1 MSPEINTMGPNK
13 NIVNPLSVFNKKLI
27 QITGLYDI
35 VSKATAF
42 KSADLYIVYLNN
54 LYIMNYAGYIVN
66 KIELD
71 TGYCDMIF
79 MISSQELKTPSGVN
93 MLNNINNNKDG
104 YYYLYD
110 GKYIISEE
118 DATRNGLH
126 INNSN
131 FLVDSTGSIVDHF
144 KINREDNNISGYI
157 QAYLDIIYK
166 FISIDLEFSRRA
178 NEVFTITDFDQ
189 NKQFAS
195 MATGRV
201 TDGASKF
208 IIENPSNG
216 KKYIFI
222 LYKCL
227 SQFKKN
233 DKVNINILD
242 VIKQNSTDPDL
253 FYMRI
258 DIIRKKKIACSTY
271 MIFINLI

>member
-54 LYIMNYAGYIVN
+54 LYLMNYAGYVVN

-79 MISSQELKTPSGVN
+79 MVSSQELKTPSGVN
-93 MLNNINNNKDG
+93 MLNNINTNKDG

-118 DATRNGLH
+118 DSTKNGLH

-144 KINREDNNISGYI
+144 KINREDSNISGYI

-178 NEVFTITDFDQ
+178 NEVFVITDFDQ

-222 LYKCL
+222 LYKGL

>member
-54 LYIMNYAGYIVN
+54 LYLMNYAGYVVN

-79 MISSQELKTPSGVN
+79 MVSSQELKTPSGVN
-93 MLNNINNNKDG
+93 MLNNINTNKDG

-110 GKYIISEE
+110 GNYIISEE
-118 DATRNGLH
+118 DSTRNGLH
-126 INNSN
+126 INSSN

-144 KINREDNNISGYI
+144 KINREDSYISGYI

-178 NEVFTITDFDQ
+178 NEVFVITDFDQ

-222 LYKCL
+222 LYKGL

>member
-79 MISSQELKTPSGVN
+79 MVSSQELKTPSGVN
-93 MLNNINNNKDG
+93 MLNSINKDG

-118 DATRNGLH
+118 DSTRNGLH

-144 KINREDNNISGYI
+144 KINREDSNISGYI

-178 NEVFTITDFDQ
+178 NEVFVITDFDQ

-208 IIENPSNG
+208 IVENPSNG

-222 LYKCL
+222 LYKGI

-242 VIKQNSTDPDL
+242 VIKQNPTDPDL
-253 FYMRI
+253 FYMKI
-258 DIIRKKKIACSTY
+258 DVIRKKKIACSTY

>member
-79 MISSQELKTPSGVN
+79 MVSSQELKTPSGVN
-93 MLNNINNNKDG
+93 MLNNINTNKDG

-118 DATRNGLH
+118 DSTRNGLH
-126 INNSN
+126 TNNSN
-131 FLVDSTGSIVDHF
+131 FLVDSTGSIVDHL

-178 NEVFTITDFDQ
+178 NEVFVITDFDQ

-222 LYKCL
+222 LYKGL

-242 VIKQNSTDPDL
+242 MIKQNSTDPDL

>member
-35 VSKATAF
+35 INKATSF

-54 LYIMNYAGYIVN
+54 LYLMNYAGYIVN

-93 MLNNINNNKDG
+93 MLININKDG

-118 DATRNGLH
+118 DSTRNGLH

-144 KINREDNNISGYI
+144 KINREDSYISGYI

-178 NEVFTITDFDQ
+178 NEVFVITDFDQ

-208 IIENPSNG
+208 IIENPSNR

-222 LYKCL
+222 LYKGI

-242 VIKQNSTDPDL
+242 VIKQNPTDPDL

>member
-1 MSPEINTMGPNK
+1 MSPEISTMGPNK

-35 VSKATAF
+35 ISKATSF

-54 LYIMNYAGYIVN
+54 LYIMNYTGYIVN

-79 MISSQELKTPSGVN
+79 MVSSQELKTPSGVN
-93 MLNNINNNKDG
+93 MINTITKDG

-118 DATRNGLH
+118 DSTKNGLH

-131 FLVDSTGSIVDHF
+131 FLVDSTGSIVDHL
-144 KINREDNNISGYI
+144 KINREDSYISGYI
-157 QAYLDIIYK
+157 QTYLDIIYK

-178 NEVFTITDFDQ
+178 NEVFVITDFDQ

-222 LYKCL
+222 LYKGI

-242 VIKQNSTDPDL
+242 VIKQNSADPDL

>member
-66 KIELD
+66 KVELD

-79 MISSQELKTPSGVN
+79 MISSQELKTPSGLN
-93 MLNNINNNKDG
+93 MINTITKDG

-118 DATRNGLH
+118 DSTKNGLH

-144 KINREDNNISGYI
+144 KINREDSNISGYI
-157 QAYLDIIYK
+157 QVYLDIIYK

-208 IIENPSNG
+208 IVENPSNG

-222 LYKCL
+222 LYKGI

-253 FYMRI
+253 FYIRI
-258 DIIRKKKIACSTY
+258 DVIRKKKIACSTY

>member
-13 NIVNPLSVFNKKLI
+13 NIVNPLSIFNKKLI

-35 VSKATAF
+35 VSKATSF
-42 KSADLYIVYLNN
+42 KSVDLYIVYLNN

-79 MISSQELKTPSGVN
+79 LISSQELKTPSGVN

-118 DATRNGLH
+118 DSTRNGLH

-144 KINREDNNISGYI
+144 KINREDSNISGYI

-178 NEVFTITDFDQ
+178 NEVFTIPDFDQ

-222 LYKCL
+222 LYKGI

-242 VIKQNSTDPDL
+242 VIKQNPTDLDL

>member
-35 VSKATAF
+35 ISKATAF

-54 LYIMNYAGYIVN
+54 LYLMNYAGYIVN

-79 MISSQELKTPSGVN
+79 MVSSQELKTPSGVN
-93 MLNNINNNKDG
+93 MLNNININKDG

-118 DATRNGLH
+118 DSTRNGLH
-126 INNSN
+126 INSSN

-144 KINREDNNISGYI
+144 KINREDSNISGYI
-157 QAYLDIIYK
+157 QAYLNIIYK

-195 MATGRV
+195 MATGKV

-222 LYKCL
+222 LYKGI

>member
-54 LYIMNYAGYIVN
+54 LYLMNYAGYIVN

-79 MISSQELKTPSGVN
+79 MVSSQELKTPSGVN
-93 MLNNINNNKDG
+93 MLNNINTNKDG

-118 DATRNGLH
+118 DSTRNGLH
-126 INNSN
+126 INSSN

-178 NEVFTITDFDQ
+178 NEVFVITDFDQ

-222 LYKCL
+222 LYKGI

>member
-54 LYIMNYAGYIVN
+54 LYLMNYAGYVVN

-79 MISSQELKTPSGVN
+79 MVSSQELKTPSGVN
-93 MLNNINNNKDG
+93 MLNNINTNKDG

-110 GKYIISEE
+110 GNYIISEE
-118 DATRNGLH
+118 DSTRNGLH
-126 INNSN
+126 INSSN

-144 KINREDNNISGYI
+144 KINREDSYISGYI

-178 NEVFTITDFDQ
+178 NEVFVITDFDQ

-222 LYKCL
+222 LYKGI

>member
-54 LYIMNYAGYIVN
+54 LYLMNYAGYVVN

-93 MLNNINNNKDG
+93 MLNNINTNKDG

-118 DATRNGLH
+118 DSTKNGLH

-166 FISIDLEFSRRA
+166 FISIDLEFFRRA
-178 NEVFTITDFDQ
+178 NEVFVITDFDQ

-222 LYKCL
+222 LYKGI